1 MATKIKQLTMTTFLS
16 ISITSCATDL
26 SEGFSYDYAT
36 AKVSDFNGEWTG
48 SPICVAGGEK
58 YQVGTIIQ
66 VTDGVGALIGY
77 GGFGDKPT
85 ANLDLNSG
93 EIRWTGSF
101 DWQGTELRFSLNG
114 QWRDEKFRV
123 KGKRGIAKCSG
134 ELWRTAA
141 G

>member
-1 MATKIKQLTMTTFLS
+1 MATKIKRLVMTTFLS

-48 SPICVAGGEK
+48 SPTCVSEWEK
-58 YQVGTIIQ
+58 YQIPTIVQI
-66 VTDGVGALIGY
+66 TDGVGVLIGH
-77 GGFGDKPT
+77 GSFGEKPS
-85 ANLDLNSG
+85 ANLDLQSG
-93 EIRWTGSF
+93 KIRWTGSF
-101 DWQGTELRFSLNG
+101 NWQGNKVRFSLNG

-123 KGKRGIAKCSG
+123 KGKRGIATCSG